1 MDTRPILITGV
12 SGQLGHALSL
22 HAARTNTRFHAVGRP
37 GFDFDAPETIA
48 AALADADPALVVNA
62 AAWTAVDAAE
72 ASADAAF
79 RANRDGP
86 ATLATLCRARG
97 IPLIHVSTD
106 YVFDGTKGAP
116 YTETD
121 PIAPLGVYGESKAA
135 GEAAILASGA
145 EAIILRTAWV
155 FSASGKN
162 FARTMIAAASRLSA
176 LRVVADQRGAPTAA
190 EDLAEAILAIAAR
203 IVAAGWQPGFAGIFH
218 ATSAGDTTWHGFATE
233 ILAIAARHGT
243 PHPEIIPIATA
254 DWPTPARRPADSR
267 LDTTKLRQTFG
278 LALPHW
284 KDATARIVPALLA
297 QERAS

>member
-62 AAWTAVDAAE
+62 AAWTAIDAAE

-155 FSASGKN
+155 FSATGKN

-243 PHPEIIPIATA
+243 PHPDIIPIATA
-254 DWPTPARRPADSR
+254 DWPTPTRRPADSR
-267 LDTTKLRQTFG
+267 LDTTKLQQTFG